1 MHPGLAGLL
10 HFVRN
15 DGKGAV
21 NYGSINNLLFARWLN
36 IVFADRLPTPDMRS
50 TTVNVKWQ
58 NVKWH
63 GTGIPGDTPAKDENR
78 EFPIKGLLLKKQNV
92 ILLLLCFSGHSANT
106 EAADDAGELNYFQEL
121 PVVLSASRLY
131 QPLSEAPNAMTV
143 IDQRMIVDSGFRN
156 IPDLFKL
163 VPGMYVSYYKG
174 SQAIVSYHGA
184 TDQFSRRMQVLIDGR
199 SVYMSPNN
207 TVDWANLPI
216 TIDDIE
222 RIEVIRGPAAASY
235 GANSTQGVINIITN
249 DAGAVDGKH
258 AKYTRGNKGINDADA
273 RFGKRGETFDYRA
286 TLGYTADNGYDNL
299 TSAPFQDHRLLNNS
313 NDNNQARLMNY
324 RGNYHPDGANS
335 FDLQFGFNH
344 DIQGVGF
351 NDKNPTPSTPT
362 STNGNPFHDLI
373 ANTSFVQLGWTRAL
387 ENSSELS
394 VRYYHIQED
403 QSEAFPVYLGG
414 AYYPGPVAQTLSVGR
429 DQLEVQHTLRTS
441 ESNRL
446 VYGANYQTNTVN
458 GQSIMPPLS
467 LALSSASFTEDL
479 QMFANDEWRI
489 TKRLLLNIGNM
500 FERDAYGNK
509 DMSPRVSLNFH
520 VTPQNTFRT
529 GISVAYRT
537 PALAETNFPAIQPGA
552 LIIPSATATSPA
564 LTPEKMVSREIGY
577 LGEFP
582 GWDTTLD
589 MRLFSDLLSNGIFP
603 DTTTGIFVNGMSAEY
618 HGFEATLKK
627 SWNESGNLTLNFA
640 HEFASSNAPALAAA
654 GYSYM
659 QPASSL
665 VGGDKLAESL
675 PLNNVSLLY
684 SRHLTGNYSFS
695 TAYYYQSSLQPF
707 DRGWID
713 FQPQQHRADLR
724 IARSFEGAAGIKGNV
739 ALVVQN
745 LFNQNYSEYIASNV
759 FNQRAYVMT
768 AINW

>member
-1 MHPGLAGLL
+1 M
-10 HFVRN
+10 
-15 DGKGAV
+15 
-21 NYGSINNLLFARWLN
+21 
-36 IVFADRLPTPDMRS
+36 
-50 TTVNVKWQ
+50 
-58 NVKWH
+58 
-63 GTGIPGDTPAKDENR
+63 
-78 EFPIKGLLLKKQNV
+78 KKQNL
-92 ILLLLCFSGHSANT
+92 ILLLLCLSGHSARSD
-106 EAADDAGELNYFQEL
+106 AADDAGELNYFQEL
-121 PVVLSASRLY
+121 PVVLSASRLH

-143 IDQRMIVDSGFRN
+143 IDRKMIVDSGFRM

-184 TDQFSRRMQVLIDGR
+184 TDQYSRRMQVLVDGR
-199 SVYMSPNN
+199 SVYMAPNN

-249 DAGAVDGKH
+249 DAGAVDGRYLRFTH
-258 AKYTRGNKGINDADA
+258 GTKGINDASA
-273 RFGKRGETFDYRA
+273 SFGGRGETFDYRT

-299 TSAPFQDHRLLNNS
+299 SSAPYQDHRLLNNS
-313 NDNNQARLMNY
+313 NDNNQARLVNY
-324 RGNYHPDGANS
+324 RGNYHPDGVNS
-335 FDLQFGFNH
+335 VDLQFGFNH

-351 NDKNPTPSTPT
+351 NDKNPDALYPN

-373 ANTSFVQLGWTRAL
+373 ANSSFVQLGWTRLLNEA
-387 ENSSELS
+387 SELE
-394 VRYYHIQED
+394 VRYYHVQED
-403 QSEAFPVYLGG
+403 QNEAFPVYLSGV
-414 AYYPGPVAQTLSVGR
+414 YFPGPVTQSLSVGR
-429 DQLEVQHTLRTS
+429 DQLEVRHTLRTS

-489 TKRLLLNIGNM
+489 SQRFLLNIGNM

-520 VTPQNTFRT
+520 VTPQHTFRT

-537 PALAETNFPAIQPGA
+537 PALTETNYPAIQPGA
-552 LIIPSATATSPA
+552 LSIPNATVTSPG
-564 LTPEKMVSREIGY
+564 LMPEKLVSREIGY

-589 MRLFSDLLSNGIFP
+589 LRLYSDLLSNGIFP
-603 DTTTGIFVNGMSAEY
+603 DTTTMVMMNGFSAEY
-618 HGFEATLKK
+618 HGIEATLKK
-627 SWNESGNLTLNFA
+627 SWSESSRLTVNFT
-640 HEFASSNAPALAAA
+640 HQFASSNAPALAAS
-654 GYSYM
+654 GYSYL

-684 SRHLTGNYSFS
+684 SQQLTGNYSFS
-695 TAYYYQSSLQPF
+695 ASYYYQSSLQPF

-713 FQPQQHRADLR
+713 FQPQQHRTDLR
-724 IARSFEGAAGIKGNV
+724 IARSFDAAGGIKGNV

-745 LFNQNYSEYIASNV
+745 LFHLDYTEYIASNL
-759 FNQRAYVMT
+759 FNQRAYIMT
-768 AINW
+768 AVNW

>member
-1 MHPGLAGLL
+1 
-10 HFVRN
+10 
-15 DGKGAV
+15 
-21 NYGSINNLLFARWLN
+21 
-36 IVFADRLPTPDMRS
+36 
-50 TTVNVKWQ
+50 
-58 NVKWH
+58 
-63 GTGIPGDTPAKDENR
+63 
-78 EFPIKGLLLKKQNV
+78 LKKQNL
-92 ILLLLCFSGHSANT
+92 ILLLLCLSGHSARSD
-106 EAADDAGELNYFQEL
+106 AADDAGELNYFQEL
-121 PVVLSASRLY
+121 PVVLSASRLH

-143 IDQRMIVDSGFRN
+143 IDRKMIVDSGFRS

-249 DAGAVDGKH
+249 DAGAVDGRYLRFTH
-258 AKYTRGNKGINDADA
+258 GTKGVNDASA
-273 RFGKRGETFDYRA
+273 SFGSRGKTFDYR
-286 TLGYTADNGYDNL
+286 TTVGYTADNGYDNL
-299 TSAPFQDHRLLNNS
+299 SSAPYQDHRLLNNS
-313 NDNNQARLMNY
+313 NDNNQARLVNY
-324 RGNYHPDGANS
+324 RGNYHPDGINS
-335 FDLQFGFNH
+335 VDLQFGFNH

-351 NDKNPTPSTPT
+351 NDKNPDALFPN

-373 ANTSFVQLGWTRAL
+373 ANSSFVQLGWTRLLDDAAEL
-387 ENSSELS
+387 E
-394 VRYYHIQED
+394 VRYYHVQED
-403 QSEAFPVYLGG
+403 QSEAFPVYLNGV
-414 AYYPGPVAQTLSVGR
+414 YFPGPVVQTLSVGR

-446 VYGANYQTNTVN
+446 VYGVNYQTNTVN

-467 LALSSASFTEDL
+467 LALSSASSTEDL

-489 TKRLLLNIGNM
+489 SQRFLLNIGNM

-509 DMSPRVSLNFH
+509 NMSPRVSLNFH

-537 PALAETNFPAIQPGA
+537 PALTETNYPAIQPGA
-552 LIIPSATATSPA
+552 LIIPNSTVTSPG
-564 LTPEKMVSREIGY
+564 LMPEKLVSREIGY

-582 GWDTTLD
+582 SRDTTLD
-589 MRLFSDLLSNGIFP
+589 MRLYSDLLSNGIFP
-603 DTTTGIFVNGMSAEY
+603 DTTTMEMMNGFSAEY
-618 HGFEATLKK
+618 HGVEATLKK
-627 SWNESGNLTLNFA
+627 SWSESSRLTVNFT
-640 HEFASSNAPALAAA
+640 HQFASSNAPALVAG
-654 GYSYM
+654 GYSYL

-684 SRHLTGNYSFS
+684 SQQLTGN
-695 TAYYYQSSLQPF
+695 
-707 DRGWID
+707 
-713 FQPQQHRADLR
+713 
-724 IARSFEGAAGIKGNV
+724 
-739 ALVVQN
+739 
-745 LFNQNYSEYIASNV
+745 
-759 FNQRAYVMT
+759 
-768 AINW
+768 